1 MKLPPLT
8 SLRFFDTA
16 AKAGSFVKAAQELN
30 VTHSAISRQ
39 IRLLEEYLGVEL
51 FERRNRAVFLT
62 ANGQILLQTT
72 SSIFEQLKD
81 GVEKIKNSTFPDV
94 VSLSCEPTIAMKWL
108 IPRLTHFYQQYP
120 HITVH
125 LVAAGGVI
133 DFTKANV
140 DLALRR
146 NDFKWNDNLFAVKVC
161 SERMGVV
168 VRPELDF
175 KKNFAHIPQLSTTSR
190 PNAWTTWQN
199 IKKAVLPNSKTITY
213 EHFYLCIQA
222 ALAGQGAALASFL
235 MVADEVQS
243 KQLAAPYGFIEDNSA
258 YYLLSSKP
266 IERCSAAAI
275 FTRWLIEQVN
285 ISIETLTDER

>member
-62 ANGQILLQTT
+62 ANGRILLQTT

-146 NDFKWNDNLFAVKVC
+146 NDFKWSDNLCAVKVC

-168 VRPELDF
+168 VRPELDL
-175 KKNFAHIPQLSTTSR
+175 KRNFAHIPQLSTTSR
-190 PNAWTTWQN
+190 PNAWATWQN
-199 IKKAVLPNSKTITY
+199 IKKVALPNSKTITY

-266 IERCSAAAI
+266 IERGSAAAT
-275 FTRWLIEQVN
+275 FTQWLIEQVS
-285 ISIETLTDER
+285 ISIETLIDER

>member
-1 MKLPPLT
+1 M
-8 SLRFFDTA
+8 
-16 AKAGSFVKAAQELN
+16 
-30 VTHSAISRQ
+30 
-39 IRLLEEYLGVEL
+39 
-51 FERRNRAVFLT
+51 
-62 ANGQILLQTT
+62 LQTT

-81 GVEKIKNSTFPDV
+81 GVEKIKSSTFPDV

-168 VRPELDF
+168 VRPELDL

-199 IKKAVLPNSKTITY
+199 IKKVTLPNSKTITY

-243 KQLAAPYGFIEDNSA
+243 KQLAAPYGFIEDSSA

-266 IERCSAAAI
+266 IEKGSAAAI
-275 FTRWLIEQVN
+275 FTQWLIEQVN
-285 ISIETLTDER
+285 ISIETLIDGR

>member
-1 MKLPPLT
+1 M
-8 SLRFFDTA
+8 
-16 AKAGSFVKAAQELN
+16 KAAQELN

-72 SSIFEQLKD
+72 SSIFEQLKN
-81 GVEKIKNSTFPDV
+81 GVEKIKSSTFPDV

-168 VRPELDF
+168 VRPGLDL

-199 IKKAVLPNSKTITY
+199 IKKLLFQIVKLLHMSTFTCAFKLHWRGK
-213 EHFYLCIQA
+213 EQRLHHF
-222 ALAGQGAALASFL
+222 
-235 MVADEVQS
+235 
-243 KQLAAPYGFIEDNSA
+243 
-258 YYLLSSKP
+258 
-266 IERCSAAAI
+266 
-275 FTRWLIEQVN
+275 
-285 ISIETLTDER
+285 

>member
-81 GVEKIKNSTFPDV
+81 GVEKIKSSTFPDV

-168 VRPELDF
+168 VRPELDL

-199 IKKAVLPNSKTITY
+199 IKKVTLPNSKTITY

-243 KQLAAPYGFIEDNSA
+243 KQLAAPYGFIEDSSA

-266 IERCSAAAI
+266 IEKGSAAAI
-275 FTRWLIEQVN
+275 FTQWLIEQVN
-285 ISIETLTDER
+285 ISIETLIDGR